1 MVDGEPQGPAK
12 KKGLATVGF
21 VAVVG
26 GVIALFAYLSSL
38 GGAPP
43 MSPLPQHKLRFDTA
57 GNLVGLM
64 SDPEA
69 AQGPQPPV
77 PGMKPDLKATERAI
91 NQTCQ
96 QCHGA
101 FPGFTGKD
109 ATQPPFDPKTHACAS
124 GVAPCLPEHHPPKT
138 ECIKCHRVPTP

>member
-1 MVDGEPQGPAK
+1 VAESEAAKPVRNQGR
-12 KKGLATVGF
+12 ATIVF
-21 VAVVG
+21 LVVVG
-26 GVIALFAYLSSL
+26 GVVALFAYLSSL

-43 MSPLPQHKLRFDTA
+43 MKPLPQHTLRFDTA
-57 GNLVGLM
+57 GGLVGLM

-77 PGMKPDLKATERAI
+77 HGLALKEVEKAV

-109 ATQPPFDPKTHACAS
+109 GTQPPFDPKTHPCSS
-124 GVAPCLPEHHPPKT
+124 GAAPCLPDHHPPKT
-138 ECIKCHRVPTP
+138 ECIKCHRAGPR

>member
-1 MVDGEPQGPAK
+1 MAEGEAAK
-12 KKGLATVGF
+12 PGRNKGLATIVFVG
-21 VAVVG
+21 VVG
-26 GVIALFAYLSSL
+26 GVIGLFMYLSSL

-43 MSPLPQHKLRFDTA
+43 MKPLPQHKLRFDTA

-77 PGMKPDLKATERAI
+77 PGLKHDLKAVERAV
-91 NQTCQ
+91 NGTCM

-109 ATQPPFDPKTHACAS
+109 GTQPPFDPKTHACAS
-124 GVAPCLPEHHPPKT
+124 GAAPCLPLHHPPKT
-138 ECIKCHRVPTP
+138 ECIKCHRAQ